1 MQLERIVKEH
11 YDKLNENDLYIWK
24 YILQH
29 KEECKKLSIQQLAA
43 RCNVSHTTIYRFV
56 KKLEL
61 DNYNELK
68 FYLKKESNQE
78 EPFDKREI
86 GKVYQDIVKT
96 MEDLVK
102 AELYDIYEMLKNAG
116 RIYAYGTGTVQ
127 ELAARDLGRL
137 MLVLGY
143 VVNVLEG
150 KDETGVILNQVQK
163 DDVVFLYSF
172 SGDNS
177 FVNEF
182 AQRLKARGVKI
193 ISITQKGTNE
203 LSFIADVALQFY
215 CHSVQYKNS
224 RRDLYMVSP
233 FYVINELMLLK
244 LMELHS

>member
-86 GKVYQDIVKT
+86 GKVYQD
-96 MEDLVK
+96 
-102 AELYDIYEMLKNAG
+102 N
-116 RIYAYGTGTVQ
+116 GTGTVQ

-182 AQRLKARGVKI
+182 DQRLKARGVKI